1 MIKLAWSALL
11 VLLASVVLYYLWTRG
26 VIYFRFSRSVYTD
39 YFWYRAPWVLVHVIC
54 GIVATLI
61 GAFQFIP
68 VFREKK
74 PVLHRNLGK
83 IYLGCI
89 LLSTIV
95 SFYLVS
101 TAGLGI
107 VYGVGLTMLGI
118 VWLGS
123 SAMAYFA
130 IRNRNIAMHREWMV
144 KSYVLTLS
152 FVFFRLVED
161 LLIRAGISN
170 FAERKVLMA
179 WASWAIPFFITEVVL
194 QIRRIKN
201 IPFP

>member
-1 MIKLAWSALL
+1 
-11 VLLASVVLYYLWTRG
+11 
-26 VIYFRFSRSVYTD
+26 
-39 YFWYRAPWVLVHVIC
+39 
-54 GIVATLI
+54 
-61 GAFQFIP
+61 
-68 VFREKK
+68 
-74 PVLHRNLGK
+74 
-83 IYLGCI
+83 
-89 LLSTIV
+89 
-95 SFYLVS
+95 
-101 TAGLGI
+101 
-107 VYGVGLTMLGI
+107 MLGI

-130 IRNRNIAMHREWMV
+130 IRNGNKVMHREWMV

-170 FAERKVLMA
+170 FAERKVLMS

-194 QIRRIKN
+194 QIRRLKK